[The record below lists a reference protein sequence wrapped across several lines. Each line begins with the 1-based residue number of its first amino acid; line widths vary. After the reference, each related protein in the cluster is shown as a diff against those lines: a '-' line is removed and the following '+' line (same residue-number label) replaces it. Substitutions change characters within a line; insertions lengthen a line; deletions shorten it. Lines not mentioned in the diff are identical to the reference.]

1 MGRIARGQP
10 AAAIEGEARIMKSH
24 RDDRLAAAISTILMA
39 GATLATGTAGATA
52 TSTDSGDSLDEIV
65 VSATRRDTSIQ
76 DIPYSISAI
85 SGTALEESHVQSLS
99 DIAKLIAGVS
109 FVDEG
114 PTSRSDFVL
123 RGINANATGQSSS
136 QTGTVAPVST
146 YIGETP
152 LFLSLHLDDIDR
164 VEVLRG
170 PQGTLYGSGSLAG
183 TIRFI
188 PNKPDPNGFHANVET
203 NVAGLSETN
212 QFDHG
217 FKGFVNIPISDV
229 AAFRASGGYQHY
241 AGFIDE
247 NFVAKL
253 GPAST
258 AIDSPVGIP
267 VSGDPKNPVLGPM
280 VFAPIEHAN
289 TADIWQV
296 RGSFLF
302 KPSERFSALLALYHQ
317 DNESKGQQAA
327 SPNFSGSVDTPPS
340 GNPFYSPSYPVSFP
354 TGGVVFPHNGN
365 YDANDSFLLQEH
377 RETNLASA
385 ELSYD
390 FGFASLSSSTSF
402 YRDSGEYISDNT
414 GLLTLYPSFYGFIPR
429 MVDYQTNWDSLKGT
443 IEEIRLV
450 SKVGERFDYVTGLF
464 YQHLQGVNG
473 QLQWIPG
480 QTYFGGLVGDP
491 GANAAS
497 TGDLNYVG
505 NGTTDFKDEAI
516 FGELTYHASD
526 RWQITGGGRF
536 FHQDFAVYN
545 QIGFPFCG
553 SFCGDPQGNSF
564 VSQGY
569 SVHDHISKLNSSYK
583 FSDTW
588 NVYVNYAEGFRRGG
602 SSGIPTA
609 GPFAGNPAL
618 LVFKPDETKNYE
630 VGTKGTVASVTFTA
644 AVFFINWDNFQ
655 VDTTAVASG
664 IPIAVNGS
672 KAKSKGVELELSG
685 SLLPRLTYDL
695 GFSYS
700 DAAVAEDFSVND
712 INASKQI
719 VQIVTGRDG
728 DPLPNSPKYSAT
740 LALDYKAPLP
750 AALSTWTMD
759 WHLNGNYRS
768 STLSQLVSTD
778 PQAPPPF
785 KIVGFELWDASV
797 TMTGTNGFY
806 GGLFAQN
813 IFNAL
818 AVTGGQDAG
827 AVGIRAA
834 HFFLGRPRT
843 LGLRLGYRF

>member
-1 MGRIARGQP
+1 M
-10 AAAIEGEARIMKSH
+10 MKH
-24 RDDRLAAAISTILMA
+24 RRDDRLARAVSAALIGSAAM
-39 GATLATGTAGATA
+39 GATSVVASPS
-52 TSTDSGDSLDEIV
+52 STPPDSSDGLVEIV

-85 SGTALEESHVQSLS
+85 SGSTLEESHVQSLS
-99 DIAKLIAGVS
+99 DVAKLIAGVS

-114 PTSRSDFVL
+114 PTSRSDFIL

-188 PNKPDPNGFHANVET
+188 PNQPDPGAFHANIET

-217 FKGFVNIPISDV
+217 VKGFMNIPLNDDT
-229 AAFRASGGYQHY
+229 AFRVSGGYQHY

-247 NFVAKL
+247 NYIVKL
-253 GPAST
+253 GPPST

-267 VSGDPKNPVLGPM
+267 VSGDAKNPVFGPM
-280 VFAPIEHAN
+280 VFSPIEHAN
-289 TADIWQV
+289 TADIWQM

-302 KPSERFSALLALYHQ
+302 KPNEQFSALLAFYHQ

-354 TGGVVFPHNGN
+354 TGGVVFPHNTN

-385 ELSYD
+385 DLSYD
-390 FGFASLSSSTSF
+390 LGFASLTSSTSF
-402 YRDSGEYISDNT
+402 YRDSGEYIADNT

-429 MVDYQTNWDSLKGT
+429 MVDYETNWDSLKGT
-443 IEEIRLV
+443 VEEIRLV

-464 YQHLQGVNG
+464 YQHLQGYNG

-491 GANAAS
+491 GANASS

-516 FGELTYHASD
+516 FGELTYHATD
-526 RWQITGGGRF
+526 RWQITGGARF
-536 FHQDFAVYN
+536 FHQDFSVYN

-553 SFCGDPQGNSF
+553 SYCGDAQGNTF

-569 SVHDHISKLNSSYK
+569 SVSNHISKLNTSYK
-583 FSDTW
+583 FSDYW
-588 NVYVNYAEGFRRGG
+588 NVYFNYAEGFRRGG

-618 LVFKPDETKNYE
+618 LVFKPDETKNFE
-630 VGTKGTVASVTFTA
+630 VGSKGTFGGVTFTA
-644 AVFFINWDNFQ
+644 AVFYINWDNFQ

-664 IPIAVNGS
+664 LPIAVNGS
-672 KAKSKGVELELSG
+672 KAKSRGVELELSG
-685 SLLPRLTYDL
+685 PLFLPRLTYDL
-695 GFSYS
+695 GFSYA
-700 DAAVAEDFSVND
+700 DATVAENFSVDD

-750 AALSTWTMD
+750 VTAANWTMD
-759 WHLNGNYRS
+759 WHINGNYRS

-797 TMTGTNGFY
+797 TMMEKDGFY

-834 HFFLGRPRT
+834 HVFVGRPRT
-843 LGLRLGYRF
+843 IGLRVGYRF